1 LPPCLGAPVCLLLIR
16 PEARLLHAQVGA
28 RARRSERKSHHALQ
42 IEGRVVVGKIPS
54 VGQRPVRLDREDLA
68 VQHAAPVAAQI
79 EAVAHGWLE
88 VVLHEPL
95 LDQVWLRERAPHL
108 FRRMRDLAFDNDGE
122 RLGRSFVHWSIL
134 LSRSS
139 RSSNRRPQNPAI
151 WPVQSISGAKALS
164 WALSCVW
171 RPSWRSRTSPACF
184 KTPRCFET
192 AGCEILARAVS
203 APTVCSPS
211 RHSRSKR
218 ARRVGSASVLKS
230 TA

>member
-1 LPPCLGAPVCLLLIR
+1 
-16 PEARLLHAQVGA
+16 
-28 RARRSERKSHHALQ
+28 
-42 IEGRVVVGKIPS
+42 
-54 VGQRPVRLDREDLA
+54 
-68 VQHAAPVAAQI
+68 
-79 EAVAHGWLE
+79 AHGWLE

-95 LDQVWLRERAPHL
+95 FNQVWLRERAPDL
-108 FRRMRDLAFDNDGE
+108 LWRMGDLTLDNDGE
-122 RLGRSFVHWSIL
+122 RFGRSFVHWSIL

-164 WALSCVW
+164 CVGG
-171 RPSWRSRTSPACF
+171 PSGRSRTSPACF
-184 KTPRCFET
+184 KTARCFET

-230 TA
+230 TL